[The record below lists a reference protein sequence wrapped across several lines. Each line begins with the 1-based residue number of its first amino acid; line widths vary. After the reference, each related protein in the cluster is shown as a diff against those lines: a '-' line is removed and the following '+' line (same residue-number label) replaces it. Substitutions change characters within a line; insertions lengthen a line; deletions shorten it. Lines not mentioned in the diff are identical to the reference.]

1 MLQGLVVEVCVS
13 VIGIVLLVLCL
24 CVVLPNRY
32 MRLSL
37 YFPMFVRVS
46 VLLHDVVD
54 EVLAMLLLVYVCVLH
69 SRLACLLLLV
79 VSLRACVS
87 IVVCDPGRYCM

>member
-1 MLQGLVVEVCVS
+1 
-13 VIGIVLLVLCL
+13 
-24 CVVLPNRY
+24 
-32 MRLSL
+32 
-37 YFPMFVRVS
+37 
-46 VLLHDVVD
+46 
-54 EVLAMLLLVYVCVLH
+54 MLLLVYVCVLH